1 MVSKRHDV
9 RSIQLI
15 FAFPF
20 LLDVFTNE
28 EFALN
33 WIKHMNAEGVN
44 FSSRQ
49 EEESVTSG
57 STDMGNVT
65 YALPG
70 IHAG

>member
-1 MVSKRHDV
+1 MK
-9 RSIQLI
+9 
-15 FAFPF
+15 
-20 LLDVFTNE
+20 
-28 EFALN
+28 
-33 WIKHMNAEGVN
+33 AEGVS
-44 FSSRQ
+44 FFTRQ